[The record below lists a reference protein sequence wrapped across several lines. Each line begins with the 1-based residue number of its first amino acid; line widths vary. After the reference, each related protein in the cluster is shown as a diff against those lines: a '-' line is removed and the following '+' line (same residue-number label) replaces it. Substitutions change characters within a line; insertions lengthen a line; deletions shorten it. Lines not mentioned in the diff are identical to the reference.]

1 MAARLSAPTRS
12 HNRLLESNQ
21 SDDRRAAVTASLVGC
36 NVLLDGRSNQ
46 PSRVGLSIAAASDE
60 SPPRAA
66 RSRQRRVI
74 PTRSIGAPSVTAP
87 SRSQRLDPPGCRA
100 LPPPTHPGLS
110 FGARPHRCRRRQR
123 AAVGTRPEAPR
134 RAATCSRDPNGRRN
148 NGASWLPRSC
158 ARSAI
163 ALLASTSPRSALEH
177 QPAQVQTLRPV
188 RGVRLTSCRSAA
200 SGAPRRCASAHYA
213 SAARRLQRHVR
224 RPLTSTIGCSRQ
236 RPARTH
242 SRMAQSQARRWR
254 PVPLDS

>member
-12 HNRLLESNQ
+12 HNRLLEANQ

-36 NVLLDGRSNQ
+36 NVLLDGRATELRQTASSQ
-46 PSRVGLSIAAASDE
+46 EPSDE
-60 SPPRAA
+60 SPPGAA

-110 FGARPHRCRRRQR
+110 FAARPHRCRRRQR

-134 RAATCSRDPNGRRN
+134 RAATCSRHPNGRRN

-177 QPAQVQTLRPV
+177 QPAQVQR
-188 RGVRLTSCRSAA
+188 
-200 SGAPRRCASAHYA
+200 
-213 SAARRLQRHVR
+213 
-224 RPLTSTIGCSRQ
+224 
-236 RPARTH
+236 
-242 SRMAQSQARRWR
+242 
-254 PVPLDS
+254 